1 MIQSLAFLLAI
12 LLAHQITPLVR
23 LAMWRFTIIDAP
35 NSTNPGKIHR
45 IPTPLAG
52 GLAIWASTWLVVTLV
67 GQWSVMVAILTGA
80 STAMLLL
87 GFIDDVYIL
96 DWKPRILLQAAVAV
110 SFLLLTGIQL
120 PGFNGAWFSVPLMVF
135 WLVGVTNAVNL
146 MDNIDGAT
154 SGIVFLAGVLLF
166 LVEPASPAGLVSL
179 VLAGGAL
186 GFLRYNSKPA
196 SIFLG
201 DTGTLFLGFSLGALA
216 LLQAKHVAGGA
227 THLIAFPL
235 ILGVPVFDTTLA
247 SFLRIKR
254 GRPIYLPD
262 KSNLT
267 FRLQGL
273 GLSDRRIV
281 FLEYSLAGFLGLCA
295 LGSLQLAGAAA
306 LAPAAVA
313 AAVLLVVGGRLS
325 VIPYPNELPALHIA
339 EPSPAQ
345 RSTQTAA

>member
-1 MIQSLAFLLAI
+1 MIQTLAFLFAI
-12 LLAHQITPLVR
+12 LLAHQLTPLAR
-23 LAMWRFTIIDAP
+23 LAMWRFNIVDAP
-35 NSTNPGKIHR
+35 NSANPGKIHR

-52 GLAIWASTWLVVTLV
+52 GLAIWASTWLAITLL
-67 GQWSVMVAILTGA
+67 GQWNFMVAVLAGS

-110 SFLLLTGIQL
+110 SFLLMTGIQL
-120 PGFNGAWFSVPLMVF
+120 PGFSGAWFSVPIMVF

-154 SGIVFLAGVLLF
+154 SGIVFLAGILLF
-166 LVEPASPAGLVSL
+166 LIEPSSSAGLVSL

-216 LLQAKHVAGGA
+216 LLQAQYVGAGA
-227 THLIAFPL
+227 SHLIAFPL

-254 GRPIYLPD
+254 GRPVYLPD

-295 LGSLQLAGAAA
+295 LASLQLIGVAA
-306 LAPAAVA
+306 LLPGAVA
-313 AAVLLVVGGRLS
+313 AVVLLVVGGRLS
-325 VIPYPNELPALHIA
+325 IVPYPDEFPALHVA
-339 EPSPAQ
+339 DSSPAR